1 MVAISVCN
9 MKLPK
14 ALLGQLYDPLAWVVR
29 KCRVVLLLGSLDVSQ
44 NNDK

>member
-1 MVAISVCN
+1 MVAILVCN

-29 KCRVVLLLGSLDVSQ
+29 KCRVVLLLGSLDT
-44 NNDK
+44 